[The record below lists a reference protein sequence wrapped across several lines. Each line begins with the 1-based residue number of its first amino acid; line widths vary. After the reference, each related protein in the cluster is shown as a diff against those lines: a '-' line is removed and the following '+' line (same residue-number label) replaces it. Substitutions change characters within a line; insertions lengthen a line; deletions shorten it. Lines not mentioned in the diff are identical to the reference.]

1 MAKDAGKGGK
11 PMRGVAVGGRI
22 GKTTAAVAVKAK
34 GGTDRQ
40 KGGKGKAAPRGY

>member
-22 GKTTAAVAVKAK
+22 GKTTVAVAAK
-34 GGTDRQ
+34 G
-40 KGGKGKAAPRGY
+40 KGGSDRVKTAKGKAVVRGY